1 MDTFGSLR
9 HPRLILNYMYL
20 TCFRS
25 AGDRVVMSRR
35 RFRLS
40 LVISL
45 VSLLVSTFFN
55 IYAKLVLSKEA
66 VKNNSFSSVM
76 AMKAVAVV
84 VGTVLI
90 MYESYRKRFTELRFL
105 NGLCQY
111 ERECSYRLDYHAKA
125 GKATRQ
131 TDLILIQY
139 LLMGS
144 SQTMSWGA
152 RDPLQIGVRLSYMFK
167 TISMSVFAVYF
178 CHLSDSIARHVQMLR
193 EEQFGEI
200 RGGNVQDYLERCQKL
215 EDLIGLADRVY
226 TKRIALYIL
235 ELFISLA
242 DVVVTTYL
250 IFANN
255 RFVVNPTVH
264 CTFMVIWW
272 GPAVVYCAMLCR
284 NCTTLRD
291 ILVSSSQ
298 FIKLSLHFLK
308 KNIVRVLSIHNY
320 VLIFQ

>member
-298 FIKLSLHFLK
+298 FIKLSLHF
-308 KNIVRVLSIHNY
+308 
-320 VLIFQ
+320 